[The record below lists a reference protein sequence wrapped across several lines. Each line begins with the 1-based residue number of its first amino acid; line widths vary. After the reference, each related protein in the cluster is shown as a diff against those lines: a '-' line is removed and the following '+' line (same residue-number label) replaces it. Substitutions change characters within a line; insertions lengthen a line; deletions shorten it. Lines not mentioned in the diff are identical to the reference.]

1 MSCYFR
7 HLKEELAQAGI
18 TVTPENKKAIDRA
31 IHALMAVEYKN
42 CPPTWKAVKE
52 RMLADP
58 EARQAFV
65 RALKQTVL

>member
-18 TVTPENKKAIDRA
+18 TVTAENRKAVDQA

-52 RMLADP
+52 RINADP
-58 EARQAFV
+58 EIRQAFV
-65 RALKQTVL
+65 KALKQTNL